1 MSIRRTNVAFAD
13 NIQVSKMAQTTYKV
27 YSGSIKIGTI
37 TGRNITSA
45 KRKAIKKW
53 GIYVW

>member
-1 MSIRRTNVAFAD
+1 
-13 NIQVSKMAQTTYKV
+13 MAQTTYKV
-27 YSGSIKIGTI
+27 YSGSVKIGTI

-53 GIYVW
+53 GIYVWLRS